1 MIIFQKYAEDKEQ
14 HMLKEYD
21 RIKDG
26 YNTALLKVQNRM
38 KEALESKDRSMK
50 EQISKVE
57 TEYQSKLK
65 LLKAST

>member
-1 MIIFQKYAEDKEQ
+1 
-14 HMLKEYD
+14 MLKEYD

-38 KEALESKDRSMK
+38 KEALDSKDRSMK

-57 TEYQSKLK
+57 SEYQSKLN